1 MKTTMTSIALLGL
14 IASTGA
20 AGTLSMSNY
29 DDLSE
34 GFYGNSFSYN
44 GVNYNQVNN
53 VDGVFPDGST
63 FTAGGGITGLG
74 DEIIVENATLLY
86 NDFPGFGSGPNGLT
100 FGSAFI
106 PGDNLSL
113 GAISTVTMSLDQNA
127 NFASLDMAYF
137 ENGPWGGIVYHLDAF
152 NRGDLVASDSFTI
165 AGGGDRDNIAFATLS
180 VDGAEFD
187 TLQLYA
193 TFGNDFT
200 APRILLD
207 NLTLNTVPAP
217 SALAL
222 LGAGGLLG
230 ARRRR

>member
-1 MKTTMTSIALLGL
+1 MNKAITSMAMVGM
-14 IASTGA
+14 IASAGI
-20 AGTLSMSNY
+20 AGTSVSTY

-34 GFYGNSFSYN
+34 GFYGNSFHYN

-53 VDGVFPDGST
+53 VHGVFPDGST
-63 FTAGGGITGLG
+63 FTPGGGITGLG
-74 DEIIVENATLLY
+74 DDIIVENATLLY
-86 NDFPGFGSGPNGLT
+86 NDFPSFGSGPNGLT
-100 FGSAFI
+100 FGSSFI

-113 GAISTVTMSLDQNA
+113 GAISTVTMGLDQNA
-127 NFASLDMAYF
+127 TSASLEMAYF

-152 NRGDLVASDSFTI
+152 NRGDLVAADSFTI
-165 AGGGDRDNIAFATLS
+165 ADGGGRDNIAFATLS
-180 VDGAEFD
+180 VAGAEFD

-193 TFGNDFT
+193 TFGNDYT

-207 NLTLNTVPAP
+207 NLTLNSVPAP

>member
-1 MKTTMTSIALLGL
+1 MNKAITMTALLG
-14 IASTGA
+14 AFTAMST
-20 AGTLSMSNY
+20 AGTSVSNY

-44 GVNYNQVNN
+44 GVNYSQVNN

-74 DEIIVENATLLY
+74 DDIIVENATLLY
-86 NDFPGFGSGPNGLT
+86 NDFPDFGSGPNGLT
-100 FGSAFI
+100 FGAAFI
-106 PGDNLSL
+106 NGDNVSL
-113 GAISTVTMSLDQNA
+113 GAISTVTMGLDQNA
-127 NFASLDMAYF
+127 TSASLEMAYF

-152 NRGDLVASDSFTI
+152 NGGDLVASDSFTI
-165 AGGGDRDNIAFATLS
+165 ADGGGRDNIAFATLS
-180 VDGAEFD
+180 VGGAEFD

-207 NLTLNTVPAP
+207 NLTLTSVPAP

-222 LGAGGLLG
+222 LGMG
-230 ARRRR
+230 AMGVSRRRR